1 VHTIR
6 EVNAARLGSARLG
19 SRACDGLLPATNLE
33 VELGD
38 ALEALL
44 QVRLD
49 TQRILRL
56 GEDLEQIVGREEEEA
71 REVEHLRLE
80 VVVEP
85 LLHLL
90 HTAH

>member
-1 VHTIR
+1 
-6 EVNAARLGSARLG
+6 
-19 SRACDGLLPATNLE
+19 LLPATNLE

>member
-1 VHTIR
+1 M
-6 EVNAARLGSARLG
+6 
-19 SRACDGLLPATNLE
+19 RACDGLLPATNLE

-71 REVEHLRLE
+71 RKVEHLRLE

-85 LLHLL
+85 FLHLL